1 MPATKP
7 NPHQQDRSD
16 QTRRRILDAAIKEFS
31 VHGLAGARIDAIARS
46 ARVNKALL
54 YYYFKDKDAL
64 YTATIEDAMASVL
77 RSTSIILEQKS
88 TPGEQLL
95 RLALNH
101 FDRILS
107 QSHFQSLI
115 QQEMVRYQAGEDTS
129 LPIIVR
135 DAFAPL
141 LKRMRALVQQG
152 IRSGELVKA
161 EPLQVVY
168 SAFGAN
174 VFYFLSAPTM
184 RMALSEESFEP
195 FAPEAASARRKAS
208 LQFLANALFTDR
220 AQGQK
225 LARHVLAD
233 VPMPE
238 PGPRP
243 LWRKHL

>member
-1 MPATKP
+1 MSATKSS
-7 NPHQQDRSD
+7 PHQQDRSD

-31 VHGLAGARIDAIARS
+31 AHGLAGARTDAIARS
-46 ARVNKALL
+46 AHVNKALL

-64 YTATIEDAMASVL
+64 YTATIQDALASVV
-77 RSTSIILEQKS
+77 RSTSIILEQRS

-107 QSHFQSLI
+107 QSHFQSLM
-115 QQEMVRYQAGEDTS
+115 QQEMIRYKAGESTA
-129 LPIIVR
+129 LPMIVGN
-135 DAFAPL
+135 AFAPL
-141 LKRMRALVQQG
+141 MKKMRALVQQG
-152 IRSGELVKA
+152 IRSGELVKV
-161 EPLQVVY
+161 EPLQVIY
-168 SAFGAN
+168 SAFGSN

-184 RMALSEESFEP
+184 RMALSDEAFEP
-195 FAPEAASARRKAS
+195 FAPEFASARRKAS

-225 LARHVLAD
+225 LARRVLAD

-243 LWRKHL
+243 FWRKHL